1 MDKEYNLKL
10 KELEE
15 KNKEINILK
24 IEKQKIKNDYDS
36 LLNEIITIN
45 NNKEIEFKEYE
56 KNNKLLF

>member
-56 KNNKLLF
+56 KK